1 MSHDAQPHRSRY
13 LPDFNRTLT
22 EQILEN
28 LDQAIRVIELMED
41 TPSDLNPHPLVVAR
55 AEIRNAKRYLAKL
68 DMVID
73 NDKPNRKPRRSRSHY
88 DGELAAQA

>member
-1 MSHDAQPHRSRY
+1 MSQDAQPHRSRY

-28 LDQAIRVIELMED
+28 LDQAIRVIELMEGA
-41 TPSDLNPHPLVVAR
+41 PSDLNPHPLVVAR

-68 DMVID
+68 DMVIGD
-73 NDKPNRKPRRSRSHY
+73 QKVDQKSHRSRSHF
-88 DGELAAQA
+88 DGELAAQL